1 MKNIVTTLALMLLTV
16 FAGISATAQEAQ
28 EAQEQRHESS
38 EDRIQNARRLEGVW
52 NIQVTRINCQT
63 GAVIAIFPAMHMYM
77 RGGTMEDFGTQ
88 NSPTLRGPGYG
99 TWTHESRRR
108 YSLTFQFFRFNPDG
122 TLAGRN
128 VARQVN
134 ELSNDGN
141 SLTQTSIAQAL
152 DTNGNVIGTNCA
164 VATGSRFE

>member
-1 MKNIVTTLALMLLTV
+1 MKNTILKNIVMAFSIGV
-16 FAGISATAQEAQ
+16 FAALAGTSASGQSDQ
-28 EAQEQRHESS
+28 SS
-38 EDRIQNARRLEGVW
+38 RARKMEGVW
-52 NIQVTRINCQT
+52 NLQVTRVNCQT
-63 GAVIAIFPAMHMYM
+63 GAVIANFPAMHMYV

-99 TWTHESRRR
+99 TWTYDAQEG

-134 ELSNDGN
+134 ELSDDGN
-141 SLTQTSIAQAL
+141 SLTQTSIAQAF
-152 DTNGNVIGTNCA
+152 DVNGNLIGTNCA
-164 VATGSRFE
+164 TAVGVRF